1 MRILQLS
8 SAKTFGGG
16 ERHFVDLCRG
26 LQERGHEVF
35 VAIRPTNE
43 WQDRLDFIP
52 AENFHFV
59 SIRNSFGMFSAKR
72 IGQFLVEHKIDIVHA
87 HVARDYIA
95 AAIAS
100 RISKETS
107 FVLTRH
113 VMFPLKPFH
122 KLALRNAAA
131 AIAVS
136 PAVGDQLEKIFP
148 PNKVHVIPNGLD
160 VTGDQDRAELS
171 RQFREFHGIPLDAP
185 LVGTLGELKPLKGQ
199 REFVLAAHEIA
210 KTDANCRFV
219 IAGTDHSPDGKFR
232 RELRR
237 MVKVFGLEE
246 RFLWL
251 DWLDDTGPF
260 YSALDIFVS
269 PSQTESFGLAI
280 LEAMARGV
288 AVVATETEGA
298 KVLLAD
304 AGILTPVNDPVTL
317 AGAIG
322 ELLTDDDRRASIG
335 SKLQKMAVESFSV
348 ERMID
353 ATEGLYRRIC
363 PATDT

>member
-26 LQERGHEVF
+26 LQQRGHEVF

-52 AENFHFV
+52 PDNFHYV

-72 IGQFLVEHKIDIVHA
+72 IGQFLVENKIDIVHA

-136 PAVGDQLEKIFP
+136 PAVSVELEKIFP
-148 PNKVHVIPNGLD
+148 PKKVHVIPNGLD
-160 VTGDQDRAELS
+160 ITGDQEKDEMGR
-171 RQFREFHGIPLDAP
+171 RFREFHGIPLDAS

-210 KTDANCRFV
+210 KRDQNCRFV

-237 MVKVFGLEE
+237 LVKVFGLEE

-269 PSQTESFGLAI
+269 PSRTESFGLAI

-298 KVLLAD
+298 KVLLGD
-304 AGILTPVNDPVTL
+304 AGVLTPVNDPVAL
-317 AGAIG
+317 ARAVG
-322 ELLTDDDRRASIG
+322 ELLADEAGRRSIG
-335 SKLQKMAVESFSV
+335 TQLQKTASDSFSV
-348 ERMID
+348 QRMLD
-353 ATEGLYRRIC
+353 ATEGLYRQIC
-363 PATDT
+363 PAKDT

>member
-52 AENFHFV
+52 PDNFHYV

-72 IGQFLVEHKIDIVHA
+72 IGQFLVDNKVDIVHA

-136 PAVGDQLEKIFP
+136 PAVGVELEKIFP
-148 PNKVHVIPNGLD
+148 PKKVHVIPNGLD
-160 VTGDQDRAELS
+160 IAGDQEKEEMG
-171 RQFREFHGIPLDAP
+171 RQFREFHAIPPDAS

-210 KTDANCRFV
+210 KRDQNCRFV

-237 MVKVFGLEE
+237 LVKVFGLEE

-269 PSQTESFGLAI
+269 PSRTESFGLAI

-288 AVVATETEGA
+288 AVIATETDGA
-298 KVLLAD
+298 KILLGD
-304 AGILTPVNDPVTL
+304 AGTLTPVNDPVAL
-317 AGAIG
+317 ASAIS
-322 ELLTDDDRRASIG
+322 ELLADDIGRASIG
-335 SKLQKMAVESFSV
+335 SALQKMAVESFSV
-348 ERMID
+348 ERMLD
-353 ATEGLYRRIC
+353 ATEGLYRQISL
-363 PATDT
+363 AKDS